1 MMAATAVRPLL
12 TSLSADSLV
21 SIQEVPK
28 GADRNPQRTIYLW
41 YVDLHKA
48 YSVLL
53 GNFYKTLFNIGMR
66 RRAEEED
73 TIVKAVREKSERTDV
88 REDSSL
94 LSRTEREVLKQW
106 EERRD
111 KLTVLEM
118 RVEEAVFI
126 LRDLAVLG
134 VEDD

>member
-1 MMAATAVRPLL
+1 MPVTAVRPLL
-12 TSLSADSLV
+12 TLLSADSLV

-41 YVDLHKA
+41 YVDLRKA

-53 GNFYKTLFNIGMR
+53 GNFYKTLYNIGAR
-66 RRAEEED
+66 RLAEEED
-73 TIVKAVREKSERTDV
+73 ETVKAVLAKSERSDV
-88 REDSSL
+88 REDQSL
-94 LSRTEREVLKQW
+94 LSRVEREVLKTW

-126 LRDLAVLG
+126 LRDLNVLCID
-134 VEDD
+134 EY